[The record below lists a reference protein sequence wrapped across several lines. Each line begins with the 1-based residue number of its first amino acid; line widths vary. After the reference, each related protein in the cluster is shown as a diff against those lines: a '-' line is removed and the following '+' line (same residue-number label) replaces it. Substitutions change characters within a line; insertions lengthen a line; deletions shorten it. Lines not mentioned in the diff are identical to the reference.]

1 MPSALPL
8 TPQERLAISRKAIV
22 RHMNRDEAPGH
33 DNAGHAPGDASDEQ
47 GSSAYGPLQ
56 IVQRALRAWWQH
68 HPANIALD
76 VARPV
81 VAEYAREHPVRLL
94 GAAAG
99 IGAAAV
105 LLKPWRLVSLG
116 GVLLATMKSSDLSGI
131 VLSMLSSSSHPQD
144 PDSPRETP

>member
-33 DNAGHAPGDASDEQ
+33 DNASRAAGDASDQQ
-47 GSSAYGPLQ
+47 GSSPLQ
-56 IVQRALRAWWQH
+56 LVQRALRAWWQH

-116 GVLLATMKSSDLSGI
+116 GILLATMKSSDLSGL

-144 PDSPRETP
+144 PDNPKRPP